1 MREQGGHAMNCV
13 VVIPSYEPDERIL
26 GVAGELVESG
36 RNVVVVNDGSG
47 WKYRDIFGTL
57 KARGCIV
64 LNHAVNKGKGE
75 TIRTALQW
83 ILEEMPE
90 TDAIITA
97 DGDGQHKVQDAEH
110 LLHVF
115 EKENPSR
122 ARLVMGV
129 RDFSSGDVPLRS
141 RIGNR
146 FSSMYFRM
154 STGHGCPD
162 TQTGLR
168 VYPKRMFDLMMK
180 TEGSR
185 YEYEMNVLN
194 AVVKTYREE
203 DPLLFVPVET
213 VYEENNSSSHF
224 HAVKDSVRIY
234 KAPLKYLLA
243 SLSCALVDLGLFTL
257 LCQTG
262 IAWMSILAATVI
274 ARMVSGMVNFSL
286 NRRWTFRASNGN
298 ALVQAARYLILFL
311 SQMLASGLLV
321 SAVSSLGNATVLKA
335 VVDSALAVISFLVQK
350 KWVFRKEES
359 AVPMHQQL
367 EHTL

>member
-1 MREQGGHAMNCV
+1 MNCV

-26 GVAGELVESG
+26 EIAETLVESG

-47 WKYRDIFGTL
+47 WKYRDIFSTL

-64 LNHAVNKGKGE
+64 LNHAVNKGKGAA
-75 TIRTALQW
+75 IKTALEW
-83 ILEEMPE
+83 IMAEMPE
-90 TDAIITA
+90 ADAVVTV
-97 DGDGQHKVQDAEH
+97 DGDGQHKVQDVEK
-110 LLHVF
+110 LMQVF
-115 EKENPSR
+115 AQENPSS
-122 ARLVMGV
+122 ARLILGV
-129 RDFSSGDVPLRS
+129 RDFSMKDVPLRS

-154 STGHGCPD
+154 STGHACPD

-168 VYPKRMFDLMMK
+168 VYPRRMFSLMMK

-203 DPLLFVPVET
+203 DPLLFVTVDT
-213 VYEENNSSSHF
+213 VYEDNNSSSHF
-224 HAVKDSVRIY
+224 HTVKDSVRIY

-243 SLSCALVDLGLFTL
+243 SMSCALIDLALFTL
-257 LCQTG
+257 LCQTD
-262 IAWMSILAATVI
+262 IAWMSILAATVM
-274 ARMVSGMVNFSL
+274 ARIVSGAVNFML

-321 SAVSSLGNATVLKA
+321 SAVSYLGNATVLKA
-335 VVDSALAVISFLVQK
+335 LVDSTLAMISFLVQK
-350 KWVFRKEES
+350 KWVFAETEAGVSVNR
-359 AVPMHQQL
+359 QL